1 LQQPKSYLPANATT
15 TIYNNSNGKE
25 IIEIAVPMDDNLV
38 DLGYPRLSGT
48 FKIVN
53 GTWSVKFSID
63 FLLLEKSDGDY
74 VFEAETISIN
84 RNQFLTKDAMIE
96 RLEQLYAT
104 YHDKVLNCSF
114 DANSDVI
121 DHVKEHFDGMVS
133 ILKIVDSD
141 LLINLDNH

>member
-1 LQQPKSYLPANATT
+1 VNQSKTSLPLNVIT
-15 TIYNNSNGKE
+15 TISNNSNGQE
-25 IIEIAVPMDDNLV
+25 IIEIAIPLDDDLI

-48 FKIVN
+48 YKTVN
-53 GTWSVKFSID
+53 GTWSATFSID

-74 VFEAETISIN
+74 VFEAETVSIN

-96 RLEQLYAT
+96 RLEQLYSE
-104 YHDKVLNCSF
+104 YHYKVLNCSF
-114 DANSDVI
+114 DADSDVV

-141 LLINLDNH
+141 TVINLNKH